1 MNNQNVIALPPSTN
15 FTPEQALHAALQR
28 DLTDVMIIGFDTDND
43 FVTLSSRITRS
54 DAMFL
59 LEMGKRW
66 AMDGGRE

>member
-15 FTPEQALHAALQR
+15 FTPEQALHAALQH
-28 DLTDVMIIGFDTDND
+28 DLTDVLIIGYDVNND
-43 FVTLSSRITRS
+43 LMSISSKMTRS
-54 DAMFL
+54 DALFL